1 MTTIVAMTG
10 EHLPAVLAH
19 EPEMFGTEA
28 WSASAYR
35 EELADTR
42 YRHYVAAVDD
52 DGTLQGWA
60 GVRIVGPEAEILTVG
75 VVRSARRLGI
85 GTVLLT
91 DLLDEATRRRA
102 GVVFLEVRVDNVAAR
117 ALYERE
123 GFTELGIRRGYY
135 DGGRVDA
142 LTMSRATVL
151 PGPFPA
157 PGPTP

>member
-10 EHLPAVLAH
+10 QHLPAVLAH

-42 YRHYVAAVDD
+42 HRHYVAAVDD
-52 DGTLQGWA
+52 DGAVQGWA
-60 GVRIVGPEAEILTVG
+60 GVRIVGAEAEILTVG
-75 VVRSARRLGI
+75 VVGSARRLGI
-85 GTVLLT
+85 GAVLLT
-91 DLLDEATRRRA
+91 DLLDEATRRGARE
-102 GVVFLEVRVDNVAAR
+102 VFLEVRVDNAAAR

-123 GFTELGIRRGYY
+123 GFAELGIRRGYY

-142 LTMSRATVL
+142 LTMRRAAE
-151 PGPFPA
+151 PRA
-157 PGPTP
+157 PVPSPEPSS